1 MCGVIRDP
9 RLPKICPGLV
19 ISSFCNIIILL
30 WKMIVTYRRCLS
42 IFALERGEFW
52 SPWSACVESTIS
64 RWGMRAPNYESHFHL
79 NATKERANLP
89 MHCAFW
95 SNKDIVSSLNLV
107 HVWKLYITQSFLFL
121 DKCHWGPLCSTHWS
135 KGKIRFL
142 LEGFEKR
149 LGTKPTPILSP
160 QNWNCELILDSTSLP
175 IPYFGGHHIFPF
187 PIPSP
192 NKCKISSSQHRFN
205 YMFRDLVA
213 S

>member
-1 MCGVIRDP
+1 
-9 RLPKICPGLV
+9 
-19 ISSFCNIIILL
+19 
-30 WKMIVTYRRCLS
+30 MIVTYRRCLS

-142 LEGFEKR
+142 PEGFEKR
-149 LGTKPTPILSP
+149 LGPSLHLSFHHKTEIVNLSWILQVFQSH
-160 QNWNCELILDSTSLP
+160 ILGGIIFFPFLFLLP
-175 IPYFGGHHIFPF
+175 ISAKYL
-187 PIPSP
+187 
-192 NKCKISSSQHRFN
+192 HRSI
-205 YMFRDLVA
+205 DLITCFEIWLRRKVA
-213 S
+213 TEYRFTANQ